1 MKRVS
6 NPERKMGCSSV
17 EDSHKMAGRDKHDS
31 RTVHAAAMA
40 TEQQPLSSERAPQAL
55 LCTVCGTESV
65 AETEASTAV
74 TGVDTSVAT
83 AYFFAELNATLGPEC
98 ADRWRNT
105 RSARG
110 WDQHKYS
117 PRSSISGSLPTR
129 SRAAR
134 LRAPASDLDTRH
146 LLCDARAQ
154 TSVSSPRDLTTTR
167 TARALAKAA
176 EGRRGSAVEL
186 VNAYGS
192 SAHLLFTD
200 AAYLVLDRGAS
211 DVHSWRLSVVEP
223 QNNI

>member
-1 MKRVS
+1 
-6 NPERKMGCSSV
+6 
-17 EDSHKMAGRDKHDS
+17 MAGRDKHDS

-154 TSVSSPRDLTTTR
+154 TSVSSPRDLT
-167 TARALAKAA
+167 LAKAA
-176 EGRRGSAVEL
+176 EGRRASAVEL

-211 DVHSWRLSVVEP
+211 DVHRRLSVVEP